1 MVSEMIRGLELLGNR
16 RDVKL
21 WRDDVRLISDLK
33 IEYIIIIY
41 LKCECI
47 QNANSAM
54 AKTGKW
60 LRNFFRSGN

>member
-33 IEYIIIIY
+33 IEY
-41 LKCECI
+41 KCECI